1 MGTRAWYV
9 FVRCVRVF
17 VYVHVCRNACVR
29 AYVFVCVCV
38 LVCERAC
45 VRAYVVC
52 SCGCAVVRM
61 TLCVH
66 ADTQMCGD

>member
-1 MGTRAWYV
+1 MGMRAWYV

-29 AYVFVCVCV
+29 AYVFVRVC
-38 LVCERAC
+38 LCASERA
-45 VRAYVVC
+45 VVC